1 MWLRSGIAVAVA
13 QAGRCSSSS
22 TPSPGTLP
30 HAASMAIKK
39 KKKKKPLSA
48 LLKMDHLLPS
58 DLKLLKVGPVSFL
71 STVENPQ
78 NPEDHVSPSDQVP

>member
-1 MWLRSGIAVAVA
+1 MLWLWHRLAGAAPVPPLA
-13 QAGRCSSSS
+13 QELFHM
-22 TPSPGTLP
+22 LP
-30 HAASMAIKK
+30 VWPLK